1 MIPTMLIPQFPLN
14 RELLLTDKPLFD
26 VLFRQLQPRIS
37 ELTFAGLYLFRAP
50 HAYRISSLA
59 GSVIVSGTGYDGAP
73 YALPPLGGD
82 RQESARQL
90 LAQGWELY
98 GVDEELSARLS
109 QNQEITLQEDR
120 DNFDY
125 LYRRSDLAELAGNR
139 YHKKKNRVAYF
150 TKRHDFIVAGYE
162 SAHREGCL
170 ALLEQWRQ
178 LHERL
183 GSATLPPEVAATAEA
198 LTRSEELEL
207 EGVVVLVT
215 GEVKAF
221 ALGERLNDTTALC
234 HFEKGDPFLDG
245 ISQLANREFS
255 RRLFTE
261 CEFINREQDLG
272 EPNLRQA
279 KLSYHPLELV
289 KKYRLRSAP
298 CRS

>member
-1 MIPTMLIPQFPLN
+1 M
-14 RELLLTDKPLFD
+14 
-26 VLFRQLQPRIS
+26 
-37 ELTFAGLYLFRAP
+37 
-50 HAYRISSLA
+50 
-59 GSVIVSGTGYDGAP
+59 
-73 YALPPLGGD
+73 
-82 RQESARQL
+82 
-90 LAQGWELY
+90 
-98 GVDEELSARLS
+98 
-109 QNQEITLQEDR
+109 
-120 DNFDY
+120 
-125 LYRRSDLAELAGNR
+125 
-139 YHKKKNRVAYF
+139 
-150 TKRHDFIVAGYE
+150 
-162 SAHREGCL
+162 
-170 ALLEQWRQ
+170 
-178 LHERL
+178 
-183 GSATLPPEVAATAEA
+183 AATAEA